1 MYVGKNASPRRLL
14 SVSRA
19 PGFSE
24 SNDVWPNITW
34 LFDKSKLV
42 LLEGCTLHPIVSVTV
57 SNRAGRCRRN
67 QVFLANLE
75 LEKGMSGWVTQSAT
89 SYSLL

>member
-1 MYVGKNASPRRLL
+1 MYVGRNASPRLLL

-24 SNDVWPNITW
+24 SDDVWPIITW
-34 LFDKSKLV
+34 LFDKSKL
-42 LLEGCTLHPIVSVTV
+42 EGRTLHLIVSASV
-57 SNRAGRCRRN
+57 STRARRCSRN